1 MSKQHHIRWK
11 QSDNRE
17 LARVVHNFNAKIT
30 RLEKKNPELKEALPD
45 KVSVKQLK
53 NLIQTRK
60 DLNREL
66 KSLKRF
72 SQRGAEE
79 IITYGKNNIVL
90 TKWQKKEMSIQA
102 GIINRR
108 RTLKRIEYEE
118 TELER
123 VNKKLGYK
131 RIDFGMG
138 PLEKNQYRHTTPL
151 TWGMSQS
158 ELKRKIK
165 SYKKQ
170 VQSDWYERMDE
181 QWRENYITSLEQN
194 FNPHDVEDII
204 DHISNMDINEFTKI
218 MRKELDIFEKSYPGD
233 KEASIHNLSEIKA
246 IWLPKTSK

>member
-1 MSKQHHIRWK
+1 MSKQPHIRWK
-11 QSDNRE
+11 QSDNKE
-17 LARVVHNFNAKIT
+17 LAKVVHNFNAKIK
-30 RLEKKNPELKEALPD
+30 RLEKKNPELKEALPE

-66 KSLKRF
+66 RSLKRF
-72 SQRGAEE
+72 SKRGAEE
-79 IITYGKNNIVL
+79 IITYGKNNITL

-108 RTLKRIEYEE
+108 RTLKRIEYEQ
-118 TELER
+118 TELKRAQE
-123 VNKKLGYK
+123 NLGYK
-131 RIDFGMG
+131 RIEFGMG
-138 PLEKNQYRHTTPL
+138 PLEKNQFKHTTPL

-170 VQSDWYERMDE
+170 VQSDWYEKMDE

-204 DHISNMDINEFTKI
+204 EHISNMDISEFTKV
-218 MRKELDIFEKSYPGD
+218 MRSELDIFEKSYPGD
-233 KEASIHNLSEIKA
+233 RDAAVSNLYEIQS
-246 IWLPKTSK
+246 IWLPKK